1 MRLCASVM
9 AKLHSLR
16 FSTALHA
23 IAFTVL
29 FHLLSGYLQ
38 ADSLQLSQPLA
49 RPQSAE
55 WIP

>member
-1 MRLCASVM
+1 M